1 MKRVSIVLSVGI
13 LLVVCARGAE
23 LPSPPAPPAGP
34 ALPGMPFDTS
44 EQARAAFKAVGNTA
58 PVEVVEVHGRKMLRM
73 PCVFEGVET
82 ERAVWDWYG
91 RLDLTRSQGVQFHF
105 YSPDTSPVSYFSMY
119 LRSGEGWYH
128 MTFGAGAPGQWTTI
142 VFDKSATSMEGRPA
156 GWGSIDLVRIAAW
169 RGKQQ
174 NTEFYVADLSLR
186 GGDAP
191 IGIVRNESAAGAK
204 NSEYK
209 TIEQC
214 VGLVA
219 EQLNALGIPFV
230 IMSDLDLSNA
240 FLRDKK
246 LVILPYNP
254 SMSDGAVQALARY
267 LENGG
272 KLMSFYRLDER
283 LAPLMGVKGGR
294 YVSRDQG
301 VTFASIRATAT
312 PLEGQPGEVG
322 QHSWNIHDV
331 LPIEGKSRAVAA
343 WYDET
348 GRSTGYNAIAASA
361 NAVHMS
367 HILIAEDPA

>member
-1 MKRVSIVLSVGI
+1 MVG
-13 LLVVCARGAE
+13 RE
-23 LPSPPAPPAGP
+23 LFYFTFVPSKHHRAYHSHAK
-34 ALPGMPFDTS
+34 
-44 EQARAAFKAVGNTA
+44 QARAAFKTVLLSAHRVVG
-58 PVEVVEVHGRKMLRM
+58 VHGREMLRM

-128 MTFGAGAPGQWTTI
+128 MAFGAGAPGQWTTI

-283 LAPLMGVKGGR
+283 LAPLRSEGGALCG
-294 YVSRDQG
+294 RDQG
-301 VTFASIRATAT
+301 VTFGHPRDGT
-312 PLEGQPGEVG
+312 PLEETPG
-322 QHSWNIHDV
+322 
-331 LPIEGKSRAVAA
+331 
-343 WYDET
+343 
-348 GRSTGYNAIAASA
+348 GRSAFVEHS
-361 NAVHMS
+361 
-367 HILIAEDPA
+367 

>member
-331 LPIEGKSRAVAA
+331 LPIEGRAARWPRGTTKRA
-343 WYDET
+343 GPPAT
-348 GRSTGYNAIAASA
+348 TRSPRPPMRCT
-361 NAVHMS
+361 
-367 HILIAEDPA
+367 

>member
-209 TIEQC
+209 TIEQA
-214 VGLVA
+214 GA
-219 EQLNALGIPFV
+219 ALRPGGPQRP
-230 IMSDLDLSNA
+230 LAAGAAAAALSGG
-240 FLRDKK
+240 
-246 LVILPYNP
+246 
-254 SMSDGAVQALARY
+254 GA
-267 LENGG
+267 
-272 KLMSFYRLDER
+272 
-283 LAPLMGVKGGR
+283 
-294 YVSRDQG
+294 
-301 VTFASIRATAT
+301 
-312 PLEGQPGEVG
+312 
-322 QHSWNIHDV
+322 
-331 LPIEGKSRAVAA
+331 
-343 WYDET
+343 
-348 GRSTGYNAIAASA
+348 
-361 NAVHMS
+361 
-367 HILIAEDPA
+367 